1 MAPGMKPQGVQ
12 LVEPGPAYTLDH
24 EANTQ
29 LPACYTHENQAKM
42 YHPIINTPLLSEEKD
57 GPGLLP
63 GQHPH
68 PSVPRGTSPCNIAI
82 QRYGDIPESTLKCIS
97 YLHRRGIKPSL
108 PESRNSNP
116 RMGLISGQIWA
127 LPRAR
132 CSVYKYTQNLS
143 FVNWPEESRS
153 KNRHDFR

>member
-1 MAPGMKPQGVQ
+1 MSPGMKPQGVQ

-63 GQHPH
+63 GQHLTPQYQEAQVLVTL
-68 PSVPRGTSPCNIAI
+68 PSNVMVTS
-82 QRYGDIPESTLKCIS
+82 QKV
-97 YLHRRGIKPSL
+97 H
-108 PESRNSNP
+108 
-116 RMGLISGQIWA
+116 
-127 LPRAR
+127 
-132 CSVYKYTQNLS
+132 
-143 FVNWPEESRS
+143 
-153 KNRHDFR
+153 